1 MSDDMMILSGKLR
14 IETQQFTQGV
24 KAAAAETR
32 TSADQIA
39 GAMSRVT
46 KAANDA
52 ARGMS
57 EASAH
62 IAASSWASRRAAEQE
77 AETRRQVATVYKETE
92 AEIKK
97 HRTYEQVAASQK
109 IRTLQAEGWAAKR
122 AADQEIEA
130 FRAVGKAA
138 QDSERQVSR
147 ARSTMR
153 DYIAENNKLGGSG
166 RRTVDNP
173 FTFRP
178 GNSLR
183 TGPSG
188 GGGGF
193 SNAASMFGGAGG
205 SLGAAARVGGPV
217 AAGVGVA
224 AFGLSEAAGAE
235 VAYTRLQ
242 SVLKATGGQAGR
254 TAEQITAMGTKIQQT
269 TIYTDNAA
277 IKAQTFLATLD
288 NLSGQNFDDATKAAA
303 DLASVM
309 EIDLESAAH
318 MVGRA
323 LQDPEN
329 GLRALASAGV
339 KFTDQQKALIAT
351 MMESGDVAGAQRVIL
366 DELAHRMGGA
376 ASDAAKTMSGR
387 LQQATNDVAS
397 LGQTITEKLL
407 SPLQALADL
416 DKSVGEGIAR
426 MIDPEAAKGLEN
438 KQGGAAFDR
447 ERKLKAYLSS
457 VDTSG
462 MANNVTRDAKGN
474 LQLNAAGIAEHT
486 AKFNAMSAA
495 DQAKYD
501 YETDQTK
508 AYDTTGKWD
517 ARTQA
522 QQTDASLKQ
531 IQANERNAERQKQ
544 ERWRREE
551 EARQTANMTPQ
562 AKAERAANFA
572 QSSEGAESLK
582 AMPSEQGKAFMGGLV
597 ADVKTLG
604 ASATNTGT
612 TVGVNGVIN
621 SPQISGG
628 SQADIDATLKRYR
641 VMFEQMPQFSAEA
654 WKKIEEDLQF
664 NLRNASIS
672 ADEQREFYLKNAEL
686 VAQGAL
692 KIFDEY
698 DKKREEQVKKDEDR
712 AKRAVAKIDPA
723 AIPNL
728 RNATQG
734 QAQAATESMG
744 HDITG
749 TLKPDENGVIDT
761 SQVQTILDNYKAVLS
776 QMPRYSEP
784 IFKEIE
790 AQVVA
795 SAKAAAESTGAVR
808 AVHLEKMKETLANA
822 GAIVPGKTQ
831 QVQAGGAVD
840 PYASLAGASKQDLGA
855 AVAQRN
861 ANVQTTRGIGIGTPE
876 QKKGMI
882 ELAQL
887 QAQTM
892 KAIQNSTGETRQKNI
907 EELKRLDEAWAMAYK
922 KIREGSKETVDALT
936 ADSKKQGDAMTGA
949 AAKAGKQQQQGQ
961 FSGVGDMMA
970 GINQMSQGLSNM
982 FMGAMNGLGNAGA
995 AFGEYLNSI
1004 TDPVERIDAQITQAR
1019 AKLKGAQINAGNF
1032 AGTAGGQK
1040 GFNDKIRGLEQAK
1053 ADLLAKREM
1062 ARKEAYRKDRE
1073 ARDIHT
1079 ADEAN
1084 TTLLVGARAQTDLY
1098 GPGFRGATNTEKATP
1113 GPQQLSV
1120 SVVVNGPVSPNDML
1134 NILDDAAKKAGWD
1147 RSGRSFLRSQTGRS

>member
-14 IETQQFTQGV
+14 IETAQFTSGV

-32 TSADQIA
+32 TSADNIV
-39 GAMSRVT
+39 GSMSRVT

-77 AETRRQVATVYKETE
+77 AETRRQVATVYKDTETE
-92 AEIKK
+92 LKK
-97 HRTYEQVAASQK
+97 HRTYEQAAAAQK

-122 AADQEIEA
+122 AAEQEVEA
-130 FRAVGKAA
+130 FRTVGKAA
-138 QDSERQVSR
+138 QESERNVSR
-147 ARSTMR
+147 ARATMR

-166 RRTVDNP
+166 RQTIDNP
-173 FTFRP
+173 FTFRGGSNSRI
-178 GNSLR
+178 GN
-183 TGPSG
+183 G
-188 GGGGF
+188 GGGGNTASASGGGF
-193 SNAASMFGGAGG
+193 MGAAS
-205 SLGAAARVGGPV
+205 RVGGPYAMAL
-217 AAGVGVA
+217 AAGTA
-224 AFGLSEAAGAE
+224 AATFGLRESMEAE
-235 VAYTRLQ
+235 VSYTRLQ

-254 TAEQITAMGTKIQQT
+254 TADQITAMGSKIQQT

-288 NLSGQNFDDATKAAA
+288 NLSGKNFDDATKAAA

-309 EIDLESAAH
+309 EIDLESAAQ

-339 KFTDQQKALIAT
+339 KFTDQQKAVIKSL
-351 MMESGDVAGAQRVIL
+351 METGDMAGAQRVIL
-366 DELAHRMGGA
+366 DELAHRMGGSA
-376 ASDAAKTMSGR
+376 ADAAKTMSGR

-407 SPLQALADL
+407 HPLQAIADL
-416 DKSVGEGIAR
+416 DKSVGEGIAK

-438 KQGGAAFDR
+438 KPGGAAFDR

-462 MANNVTRDAKGN
+462 MANNVKRDDKGK
-474 LQLNAAGIAEHT
+474 LQLDATGIAEHT

-495 DQAKYD
+495 DQEKYN
-501 YETDQTK
+501 YEDDKSK

-517 ARTQA
+517 NRTQA
-522 QQTDASLKQ
+522 QQTDARLRQNMADDRNRERLKQ
-531 IQANERNAERQKQ
+531 EAWAKA
-544 ERWRREE
+544 E
-551 EARQTANMTPQ
+551 EARTAANLTPQ
-562 AKAERAANFA
+562 ARAERAANFA
-572 QSSEGAESLK
+572 QSAEGAESLK
-582 AMPSEQGKAFMGGLV
+582 TMPSEQGKAFLGGLV
-597 ADVKTLG
+597 TDVKALG
-604 ASATNTGT
+604 SSATNTGT
-612 TVGVNGVIN
+612 TVGANGVT
-621 SPQISGG
+621 SGPQISQG
-628 SQADIDATLKRYR
+628 SQQDIDATLKRYR

-654 WKKIEEDLQF
+654 WKKIEADLQF

-672 ADEQREFYLKNAEL
+672 ADEQKEFYLKNAEL
-686 VAQGAL
+686 VAQGAA

-698 DKKREEQVKKDEDR
+698 DKKREEQVKKDAER
-712 AKRAVAKIDPA
+712 AKHAVAKIDPSQL
-723 AIPNL
+723 PGNL
-728 RNATQG
+728 RNATHG
-734 QAQAATESMG
+734 QAQAAAESMG

-822 GAIVPGKTQ
+822 GGIVPGKTAQ
-831 QVQAGGAVD
+831 IQAGGAAD
-840 PYASLAGASKQDLGA
+840 PYAALAGASKQDLSA
-855 AVAQRN
+855 NVAQRN
-861 ANVQTTRGIGIGTPE
+861 ANVQTTRGIGLGTPE
-876 QKKGMI
+876 QKRGMI

-907 EELKRLDEAWAMAYK
+907 EELKRLDEAWATAYK
-922 KIREGSKETVDALT
+922 KIREGSKETVTALT

-949 AAKAGKQQQQGQ
+949 AAKAGKQQQRGQ
-961 FSGVGDMMA
+961 DNGVGDMMA
-970 GINQMSQGLSNM
+970 GINQMSQGLSNL
-982 FMGAMNGLGNAGA
+982 FMGAMSGLGGGAA

-1004 TDPVERIDAQITQAR
+1004 TDPVERIDAQIS
-1019 AKLKGAQINAGNF
+1019 
-1032 AGTAGGQK
+1032 
-1040 GFNDKIRGLEQAK
+1040 QAK
-1053 ADLLAKREM
+1053 AKLQGAAINAQNFGSATATSGMKKEIADLEGAKTKLLADREA
-1062 ARKEAYRKDRE
+1062 ARKEAFRQDR
-1073 ARDIHT
+1073 AAKLIHT
-1079 ADEAN
+1079 ADEASSVQ
-1084 TTLLVGARAQTDLY
+1084 LVGARAQTDLY
-1098 GPGFRGATNTEKATP
+1098 GPGFREATGTEKATP
-1113 GPQQLSV
+1113 GPQSLSV
-1120 SVVVNGPVSPNDML
+1120 SVIVNGPVSPDGML
-1134 NILDDAAKKAGWD
+1134 TILDNAAKQAGWD
-1147 RSGRSFLRSQTGRS
+1147 RSGRSFLRSANGRT